1 MAGTTPLNRAY
12 LDYNATAPLRPA
24 AREAALVAM
33 ETTGN
38 PSSIHAEGRAARTL
52 VEDAR
57 SEVARL
63 AGVSSR
69 CVTFVSGGT
78 EAANAVLNPLFGGG
92 RGAPPLDR
100 LIVSAGEHACVL
112 SGHRFPTAEVAPLAP
127 DGRVDLD
134 WLEAACRR
142 PGRVLMALQG
152 ANNETGVI
160 QPVAEAAELVHAA
173 NGFLVC
179 DAIQMA
185 GRMPCDVAALG
196 ADALI
201 LSAHKI
207 GGLKGAGALVV
218 AHAGISL
225 GAQFVRGG
233 GQERGARAGTESV
246 ATIAAFGAAARECL
260 AELDTEPARLTGLRD
275 RLIVAVRAVAA
286 DAVIFGETT
295 QRLSN
300 TVCFA
305 VPGVEAAT
313 LMIALDL
320 AGIAVSSGSACSS
333 GKVAPSHV
341 LAAMG
346 VSARA
351 RAWRHPF
358 EPRLGVDGRRCRSLC
373 SGVRKRHCADA
384 GVASTRVGATC
395 RSCACQGLT
404 CILRARGVRGALPFS
419 CSFQQPRSSAW
430 LASPSRIAST
440 RSITDLIWS

>member
-1 MAGTTPLNRAY
+1 LQGKTASSAAVFVPTAKIGAAMAGVSPLNRAY

-24 AREAALVAM
+24 AREAALMAM

-38 PSSIHAEGRAARTL
+38 PSSIHAEGRAARRL

-78 EAANAVLNPLFGGG
+78 EAANAALNPLFGGG
-92 RGAPPLDR
+92 PGAPPLER

-112 SGHRFPTAEVAPLAP
+112 SGHRFPTAEAAPLLT

-134 WLEAACRR
+134 WLETACRR
-142 PGRVLMALQG
+142 PGRVLVALQG

-160 QPVAEAAELVHAA
+160 QPVAEAAALVHAVD
-173 NGFLVC
+173 GFLFC
-179 DAIQMA
+179 DAVQMA
-185 GRMPCDVAALG
+185 GRTACNVAALG
-196 ADALI
+196 ADVVM
-201 LSAHKI
+201 LSAHKM

-218 AHAGISL
+218 ARAGVSL
-225 GAQFVRGG
+225 GAPFMRGG

-260 AELDTEPARLTGLRD
+260 AELDAEPARLFELRD
-275 RLIVAVRAVAA
+275 RLTIAIRSVAE
-286 DAVIFGETT
+286 DAVIFAETT
-295 QRLSN
+295 PRLPN

-305 VPGVEAAT
+305 VPGLEAAT

-333 GKVAPSHV
+333 GKVALSHV

-346 VSARA
+346 TPAALARGA
-351 RAWRHPF
+351 I
-358 EPRLGVDGRRCRSLC
+358 RLSLGWA
-373 SGVRKRHCADA
+373 STESDVERFAEAFA
-384 GVASTRVGATC
+384 GVMTRMRTARRGASAVTAQDAV
-395 RSCACQGLT
+395 
-404 CILRARGVRGALPFS
+404 ARGPV
-419 CSFQQPRSSAW
+419 
-430 LASPSRIAST
+430 
-440 RSITDLIWS
+440 